1 MPLPVSPLLL
11 VALAAGLLGAT
22 AAVLSLRSLQR
33 RRVTAGGGW
42 FVVGIVF
49 AMLAGAASLL
59 AFGTVGYRNLTHETS
74 AATVTFQRTGPDR
87 FVATLERPG
96 DEPRIFEVAGDA
108 FVVEAQILKWHP
120 AAAALGLRT
129 GYALERLTSR
139 YDAVADERSR
149 PRTVVDLDT
158 DRRVDAFDA
167 IRRWPQ
173 LAPWVDAT
181 YGSGTYA
188 PMLDGARYDVRVS
201 TSGLLLRPLR
211 P

>member
-42 FVVGIVF
+42 FVVGIAF

-59 AFGTVGYRNLTHETS
+59 AFGTVGYRNLTLETS
-74 AATVTFQRTGPDR
+74 AATV
-87 FVATLERPG
+87 PG

-158 DRRVDAFDA
+158 VRRVDAFDA